1 VENKTVQPRRNLK
14 PPPGQK
20 NIKEGLE
27 QISIFF
33 FFVDLV
39 NGRSTLLLELFPL
52 LFHLYFETEL
62 ITFAQEGLE
71 LRFLLLSPPE

>member
-1 VENKTVQPRRNLK
+1 
-14 PPPGQK
+14 
-20 NIKEGLE
+20 
-27 QISIFF
+27 
-33 FFVDLV
+33 VDLV